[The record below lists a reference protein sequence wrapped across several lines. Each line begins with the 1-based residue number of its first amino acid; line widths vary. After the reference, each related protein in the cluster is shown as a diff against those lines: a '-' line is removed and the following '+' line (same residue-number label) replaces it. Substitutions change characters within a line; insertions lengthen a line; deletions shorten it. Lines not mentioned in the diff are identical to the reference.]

1 MMRLMKE
8 RVTISVDPEAL
19 QIARDEV
26 EVGKASSVSAAF
38 EEAVRARGRRRAL
51 REALDLWEEEFGP
64 IGEEAR
70 EWARREMKRVQQEAS
85 SSTRER

>member
-1 MMRLMKE
+1 MKE